1 MDIFCVGK
9 KKDTILLSTNP
20 RFTIYKKKKEKKKK
34 KREREKETKK
44 KRERKR
50 KKKNA
55 KIKCA
60 NIYVISCLI
69 FLTIFSVTKKK
80 EKK

>member
-20 RFTIYKKKKEKKKK
+20 RFTIYIKKKRKKKK

-50 KKKNA
+50 KKKCKN
-55 KIKCA
+55 KVCKHICYK
-60 NIYVISCLI
+60 LLD
-69 FLTIFSVTKKK
+69 FLNNIFSYQKK